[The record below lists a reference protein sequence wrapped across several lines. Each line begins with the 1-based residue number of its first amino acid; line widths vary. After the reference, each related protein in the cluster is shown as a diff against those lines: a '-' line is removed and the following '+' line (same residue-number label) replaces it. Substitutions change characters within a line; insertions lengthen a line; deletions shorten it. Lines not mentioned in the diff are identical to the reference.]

1 MAGEEPNDARPRQDA
16 EAPQDARPD
25 RGPQD
30 APPPGP
36 DLAKPPSGGTGETIM
51 MRPRRA
57 GDGGTNAAGSG
68 AGGAAGAFGPPA
80 PGDGGTGSAPAGA
93 SGSPATGGPTPGRG
107 AAGAFGPPAPGGG
120 GSGQVRAGGFGPPP
134 GAGDGPGATVGDA
147 GGFGAPAGS
156 GTGSAPGVGAP
167 AAAGTDASATG
178 SFRLPAP
185 GPAQGPAPWEA
196 PQNGGSHGATAAAG
210 PGATSGGGFGPPTEG
225 YGGGYGGYGP
235 APGQAPAA
243 APGWAGAGTLPPP
256 PTAPPGGGGGE
267 ARPLQAALIALLN
280 LSCLGL
286 GYVVLR
292 QWLFAALCW
301 AATAGLLVTA
311 LPADADGV
319 PQGVLVGYGV
329 FLLAAAADGARRGLR
344 ARITFGATVRR
355 LALPL
360 AVLLL
365 AAPVGGAVAWA
376 GAHEDAREEAR
387 QQALLARLAD
397 ADALVKS
404 GVGTDF
410 ATAEPSY
417 RRALTTYQELAR
429 DHAGSRAAKLVPASL
444 DAYYE
449 AVSAPYD
456 EKKYCAAILPLKHLR
471 SLPGTVDKALLG
483 DRPAGTDEPLAHSLY
498 ECGAGALS
506 GTATAAATD
515 HFNDLTA
522 TFPQSPYVGKATTAV
537 RDAIRA
543 KAAAVA
549 DTSVDRCATT
559 EELRALR
566 TVATGATGLSLAG
579 ARADADRGVRKGVF
593 ACGTD
598 QFGDEE
604 FTKAVETMN
613 QYVKDYPDG
622 ESVDHARSIAIAAQI
637 AAEEPEAGKK
647 LPPATVP
654 GGARMT
660 MVVSNDADDEVELL
674 YTGPVTGKIT
684 LKACGGCRSYE
695 RLDTLRPG
703 FKPCSG
709 PSSKYPKVT
718 IQLPAGKYHLL
729 QKRAGTG
736 FSTAGDTK
744 SSKATIEPGYSYTNC
759 LYVTKGL
766 Y

>member
-1 MAGEEPNDARPRQDA
+1 LPPP
-16 EAPQDARPD
+16 AP
-25 RGPQD
+25 
-30 APPPGP
+30 APPP
-36 DLAKPPSGGTGETIM
+36 
-51 MRPRRA
+51 
-57 GDGGTNAAGSG
+57 
-68 AGGAAGAFGPPA
+68 
-80 PGDGGTGSAPAGA
+80 
-93 SGSPATGGPTPGRG
+93 
-107 AAGAFGPPAPGGG
+107 
-120 GSGQVRAGGFGPPP
+120 
-134 GAGDGPGATVGDA
+134 
-147 GGFGAPAGS
+147 
-156 GTGSAPGVGAP
+156 
-167 AAAGTDASATG
+167 
-178 SFRLPAP
+178 
-185 GPAQGPAPWEA
+185 APWAA
-196 PQNGGSHGATAAAG
+196 PQNGGSHGSAAAAAG
-210 PGATSGGGFGPPTEG
+210 PGATSGGGFGPPPEG
-225 YGGGYGGYGP
+225 YGGGYGGYGGGYGP

-256 PTAPPGGGGGE
+256 PPAPPGGPGGGAGGE
-267 ARPLQAALIALLN
+267 ARPLQAVLVALLN

-301 AATAGLLVTA
+301 AATAGLLLTA

-319 PQGVLVGYGV
+319 PQGVLIGYGV

-344 ARITFGATVRR
+344 ARIAFGTTVRR

-360 AVLLL
+360 AVVLL

-404 GVGTDF
+404 GQGTDF

-444 DAYYE
+444 DAYYKT
-449 AVSAPYD
+449 VSAPYD

-471 SLPGTVDKALLG
+471 SLPDTVDKALLG
-483 DRPAGTDEPLAHSLY
+483 DRPGGTDEPLAHSLY
-498 ECGAGALS
+498 ECGAAALG
-506 GTATAAATD
+506 GTTSTAVTD
-515 HFNDLTA
+515 NFNDLTA

-543 KAAAVA
+543 KVAAVG
-549 DTSVDRCATT
+549 DTSLDRCDTT
-559 EELRALR
+559 DELRALR
-566 TVATGATGLSLAG
+566 VVAAGSKGLSLDA

-598 QFGDEE
+598 QFGDKE

-622 ESVDHARSIAIAAQI
+622 ESVGHARSIAIAAQI
-637 AAEEPEAGKK
+637 AAEEPEAGRK

-660 MVVSNDADDEVELL
+660 MVISNDADDEVELL

>member
-1 MAGEEPNDARPRQDA
+1 MAGEEPNDARPRRDA
-16 EAPQDARPD
+16 ETPQDARPA
-25 RGPQD
+25 Q
-30 APPPGP
+30 AAPGP
-36 DLAKPPSGGTGETIM
+36 DLSKPPAEGSGETIM
-51 MRPRRA
+51 MRPRR
-57 GDGGTNAAGSG
+57 
-68 AGGAAGAFGPPA
+68 P
-80 PGDGGTGSAPAGA
+80 GSADPGSTPAGA
-93 SGSPATGGPTPGRG
+93 SGGGDTSSAPAGGFGAPGAGGGPGST
-107 AAGAFGPPAPGGG
+107 AADADAFAPGT
-120 GSGQVRAGGFGPPP
+120 GSGTAGGFGPP
-134 GAGDGPGATVGDA
+134 
-147 GGFGAPAGS
+147 GS
-156 GTGSAPGVGAP
+156 GG
-167 AAAGTDASATG
+167 GTDASATG

-185 GPAQGPAPWEA
+185 APAPAPAPWEA
-196 PQNGGSHGATAAAG
+196 PQNGGSHGAAGTTAAAAG

-225 YGGGYGGYGP
+225 YGGSYGGGYGP

-256 PTAPPGGGGGE
+256 PPAPPGGFGGGSGGE

-301 AATAGLLVTA
+301 AATAGLLLTA

-319 PQGVLVGYGV
+319 PQGVLIGYGV

-344 ARITFGATVRR
+344 ARIAFGTTVRR

-404 GVGTDF
+404 GAGTDF

-444 DAYYE
+444 DAYYK

-456 EKKYCAAILPLKHLR
+456 EKKYCAAVLPLKHLR
-471 SLPGTVDKALLG
+471 SLPDTVDKALLG

-515 HFNDLTA
+515 NFNDLTA

-543 KAAAVA
+543 KAAVIG
-549 DTSVDRCATT
+549 DTSVDRCDTT

-598 QFGDEE
+598 QFGDKE
-604 FTKAVETMN
+604 FTEAVETMN

-660 MVVSNDADDEVELL
+660 MVVSNDANDAVELL

-695 RLDTLRPG
+695 PVDTLRPG

-709 PSSKYPKVT
+709 PSSTYPKVT